1 MKQTLNKEKQEGN
14 FVRLP
19 QREYGMFKLPL
30 GAFKLY
36 AWLLS
41 HDNGYA
47 FSNYYM
53 QQGTKMKY
61 KAIKNALDYL
71 ENKKIITIQKSS
83 SDYRIITIKTTT
95 LLDSSKKD
103 SSVLLDSTLLD
114 SSVLLDSTLLD
125 SSVLL
130 DSSQKDSTLL
140 DSSSVLLDSSSV
152 LLDTK
157 VVSKVTTKKNKE
169 DKREDKTEDKT
180 EVLNIEEKFPES
192 KLTGLTHKDVAGV
205 TDIQLPINETQNLI
219 SIFVKGD
226 AQDKLITNYLRFK
239 VSNPRITFPK
249 YESLYVVC
257 VYLSKLGDN
266 FEIKNTDQL
275 SEAIIKIDTIQINEK
290 INDMSSNIVSKEN
303 YKTAAIKIINK
314 LKLK

>member
-95 LLDSSKKD
+95 LLDSSKK
-103 SSVLLDSTLLD
+103 D